1 MPDLVKDVVLLV
13 LGGIGTAIWFFWR
26 RKAEQTP
33 VFENIQ
39 KAEKLLSLRKE
50 LDKAN
55 YTIEDLKNLEYA
67 LMGRAKIAK
76 ELGES
81 YTQQAEE
88 LRRIEFSKHMTQ
100 SELNI
105 LASRAYQRSERKLES
120 TIAELKEYYSPNDI
134 SRFDEA
140 NEAWRDYQLKYAE
153 FVASRYKGGSIQP
166 LIYASSLESLTI
178 ARIVELETE
187 LKQLKE
193 TCVPYRE
200 RKTF

>member
-1 MPDLVKDVVLLV
+1 
-13 LGGIGTAIWFFWR
+13 
-26 RKAEQTP
+26 
-33 VFENIQ
+33 
-39 KAEKLLSLRKE
+39 
-50 LDKAN
+50 
-55 YTIEDLKNLEYA
+55 
-67 LMGRAKIAK
+67 MGRAKIAK